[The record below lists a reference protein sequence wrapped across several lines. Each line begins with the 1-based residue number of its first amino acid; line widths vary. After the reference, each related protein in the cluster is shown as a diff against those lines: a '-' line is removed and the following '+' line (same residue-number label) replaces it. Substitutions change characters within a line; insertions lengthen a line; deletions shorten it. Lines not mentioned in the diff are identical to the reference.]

1 MTAPRKPRVP
11 RVPEA
16 TVLQAAEM
24 AARAHPAV
32 GMVWRS
38 GAAGM
43 APTRRGAD
51 GAILGLRPLRT
62 ERGVGDLTA
71 IVIVAA
77 RTDPPEMRLRV
88 IGQHVEIEC
97 KASDG
102 RLSDDQRA
110 RAARLAAIGAAYV
123 VVRSGDETRTAL
135 DAVASGA
142 TLWPPAGDAV
152 WRAPQRRPRR
162 QR

>member
-1 MTAPRKPRVP
+1 MSAPRKPRVP

-71 IVIVAA
+71 ILWGG
-77 RTDPPEMRLRV
+77 R
-88 IGQHVEIEC
+88 HVEIEC